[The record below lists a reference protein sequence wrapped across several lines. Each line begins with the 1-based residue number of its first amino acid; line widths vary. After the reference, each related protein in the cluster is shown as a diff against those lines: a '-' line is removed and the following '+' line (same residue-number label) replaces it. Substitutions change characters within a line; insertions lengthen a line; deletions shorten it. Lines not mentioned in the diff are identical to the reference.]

1 MTDSPISGYWAEG
14 RVADGG
20 CSFRWAE
27 NAPRCG
33 APVTLHVL
41 TESAIY
47 GKGSVGTCEPHASI
61 ARAVG
66 VYLGEHSPSFPDCR
80 CTPVHDQERP
90 QLAADPDDVHRD
102 PLDGVPDYVKDRL
115 RYSDR
120 VPFDLVFARRALSQV
135 RAAPDPSTVSIHYRV
150 PRDGVEGPLC
160 GAPGSGVLAGHW
172 RAVSCPACRTTGL
185 DPSMAYGRIV
195 PGSELDVPRLPGTV
209 FAVEVRPPYDPELDR
224 RLRAVRL
231 AVPYARDGLT
241 HYPDTHD
248 GWDIRPLC
256 GAGKYLMDLRAAS
269 EYVTSRNWRLVSCP
283 TCRTTETPR

>member
-66 VYLGEHSPSFPDCR
+66 VYIGEHSPSFPDCR

-90 QLAADPDDVHRD
+90 QLAADPDDAHRD
-102 PLDGVPDYVKDRL
+102 PLDGVPGSVKDRL

-120 VPFDLVFARRALSQV
+120 VPFDPVFAHRALSQL
-135 RAAPDPSTVSIHYRV
+135 RAAPDPSRVSIHYRV
-150 PRDGVEGPLC
+150 PRDGQDGALC
-160 GAPGSGVLAGHW
+160 GAPASGILAGLW
-172 RAVSCPACRTTGL
+172 RAVSCRTCRVTGL
-185 DPSMAYGRIV
+185 DDTPPPSPAD
-195 PGSELDVPRLPGTV
+195 LDVHYSTHSRVTITSS
-209 FAVEVRPPYDPELDR
+209 RPPYDPELDQR
-224 RLRAVRL
+224 IRAGRP
-231 AVPYARDGLT
+231 VPYARDGLT
-241 HYPDTHD
+241 HYPDAVD

-256 GAGKYLMDLRAAS
+256 GAGKYLPDLDAAS
-269 EYVTSRNWRLVSCP
+269 QYVTSSNWRLVSCP
-283 TCRTTETPR
+283 TCRATETRR